1 MMLAG
6 VIIHVSVMLPYKII
20 DFCDHKADV
29 FNSSSTMCG
38 RGNEAVPRGG
48 FSFFGLFSAGI
59 LHTQWFMA
67 VLAQS
72 RI

>member
-59 LHTQWFMA
+59 LHTQRFMA